1 MSSVF
6 TWLAGACHNCV
17 HLASIILFLL
27 SSIASFDCLL
37 NSSHVIQRGEMSAQK
52 ASAGITKAT
61 AMEGSSEPAVK
72 EDAEKASPAVCASQ
86 PLQDLEERLGTNGGM
101 SQDAGQGSQ
110 PNSLAYSGDNEEE
123 YLRATWQRLGVGHDG
138 YLSLDELATVCHA
151 IGMEKV
157 ANEVLEQLFSRLDVD
172 GDGRISF
179 EEFVHMFQNGGPS
192 GNNSLVLDESLH
204 QDVPGTPL
212 SRMSSVSDERRGVTT
227 TEFSVFSSI
236 DPENTGY
243 ATVESLLEL
252 WESLNIS
259 NGVSLLRE
267 MGFPH
272 RSHERLSLC
281 DLSVA
286 LEEECQITEEQE
298 SGTAASTLNVALLTY
313 LHDIKYLRLSLDS
326 ALGERNKLRLD
337 LNEANQRLTLLA
349 QELDEHNAHMEA
361 TSQYQIQELERQ
373 YRDQVRELQE
383 AVTHERDSAREQVST
398 VAREMQAQ
406 NTQLQQEEFKLKA
419 KLSSL
424 YTDIKRL
431 EAENFELSEK
441 LREAERQLSQMEK
454 QVADMQTLK
463 NKVAEYES
471 MSPREEEY
479 RQLLDRLERVT
490 AENQHLR
497 DNNDEL
503 LSQIDSF
510 PMRQN
515 MRNSDKES
523 SLDGSCLGDYVDQP
537 MGLLAPVKRRGSN
550 SGSGDD
556 SCEEESPRGSKV
568 RRCSKGLNVHY
579 VDVGSYDESFFD
591 SSMSSLLKSSPAP
604 STQPLNSSQPASLE
618 ELIVKV
624 PRRSSGDSDAGD
636 STVIKDS
643 FCLGIKSASQLVNK
657 ELKQVFKQVRAS
669 VKEEYKK
676 DSEKSEL
683 QKQDEKNN
691 SKCDGNNSVLNRSNK
706 PSSREELEAELI
718 QLREEKNRLARQLAM
733 QRGEFAHQSVKKEFE
748 CEMTLH
754 QCSEVREPLE
764 ETTARLDS
772 PPPDNGRTNFP
783 LVSTPVKSSHSAPVS
798 LREKCMRCGDTQGQ
812 LTVALEE
819 LEMALRREEQE
830 RSQRISVETLL
841 TNRQEIDSP
850 AESGGGDST
859 TTTYPGSTSGP
870 STAARLAFLKSSHAS
885 KEGRVRMLEEQYQ
898 GLEGKLAR
906 VRVEVL
912 KMVEERGQ
920 LGMRTNLEKQRE
932 VEFENMRKRCRS
944 LIEKIQKKRRALSP
958 KEDNTK
964 ENEDSCNKTEQEG
977 SMKQPQASE
986 LPYTTYCNTNDPD
999 KDSVDH
1005 SVSEFS
1011 RDDFQV
1017 LEEQVL
1023 ALEEEMSLERDS
1035 LEKQRATLLEKNNKL
1050 EQDMEILRVEF
1061 DKSEDYWTLKLQEE
1075 QDYYE
1080 EERRLY
1086 DDKFSA
1092 LEKKIREYE
1101 DLVLS
1106 GGGGG
1111 GTGASGGRENSDESD
1126 RLSTIDES
1134 AVWEKQVTELE
1145 EEVTLLRK
1153 QIDDL
1158 REERHQLESSMEA
1171 RVSEERHLAA
1181 QECANLQEQVN
1192 NLSTQ
1197 LHQAQLQV
1205 TAVLEELEKVRRES
1219 EQRVQELVN
1228 QQKLNLQVRTALMN
1242 GHATEVEEPPN
1253 PGTQEDRPCYQS
1265 SGSLGEETIN
1275 GSLRAQLRQCHGRLR
1290 YLEAALRQHHTH
1302 ASQILTVTREQH
1314 AAEVQNLESMM
1325 AATQQ
1330 MLGQHIAKY
1339 KDQLSKASRSD
1350 SLVKELYLE
1359 NAQLMRALQI
1369 TESRQKSAEEGS
1381 RRLQM
1386 AALGPHTIS

>member
-27 SSIASFDCLL
+27 SSIASFVRSGGFCSFIGSLGSPREDCLL

-850 AESGGGDST
+850 VESGV
-859 TTTYPGSTSGP
+859 
-870 STAARLAFLKSSHAS
+870 A
-885 KEGRVRMLEEQYQ
+885 
-898 GLEGKLAR
+898 
-906 VRVEVL
+906 
-912 KMVEERGQ
+912 
-920 LGMRTNLEKQRE
+920 QRE

>member
-1 MSSVF
+1 MSGVF
-6 TWLAGACHNCV
+6 TWLAGYCHNWISEYISDA
-17 HLASIILFLL
+17 LY
-27 SSIASFDCLL
+27 IA
-37 NSSHVIQRGEMSAQK
+37 HGGKMSAHK
-52 ASAGITKAT
+52 SSGVTKT
-61 AMEGSSEPAVK
+61 TEMEGSSDVVPGVED
-72 EDAEKASPAVCASQ
+72 DAENASSAVCASQ
-86 PLQDLEERLGTNGGM
+86 VPLQDLEERLSTSGTIN
-101 SQDAGQGSQ
+101 QDAGQSSQ

-192 GNNSLVLDESLH
+192 GNNSLVFDESLH
-204 QDVPGTPL
+204 QDLPGAPL
-212 SRMSSVSDERRGVTT
+212 SRMSSVSDERRGISA

-236 DPENTGY
+236 DPDSTGY
-243 ATVESLLEL
+243 ATVDNILEL

-259 NGVSLLRE
+259 NGVNLLKE

-281 DLSVA
+281 DLSSA
-286 LEEECQITEEQE
+286 LEEECQITEDQG
-298 SGTAASTLNVALLTY
+298 SGTSVAAVNVALLTY
-313 LHDIKYLRLSLDS
+313 LHDIKYLRFSLD
-326 ALGERNKLRLD
+326 AARGERKKLRVD

-349 QELDEHNAHMEA
+349 QELDDHNAHMEA
-361 TSQYQIQELERQ
+361 SSQYQIQELERQ

-406 NTQLQQEEFKLKA
+406 NTHLQQEESKLKS

-424 YTDIKRL
+424 YADIKRL
-431 EAENFELSEK
+431 EAENTELSEK
-441 LREAERQLSQMEK
+441 LQEAEKQLSQMEK

-479 RQLLDRLERVT
+479 RRLLDRLERVT
-490 AENQHLR
+490 VENQHLR

-515 MRNSDKES
+515 NVRNSDKDS

-604 STQPLNSSQPASLE
+604 STQPLNASQPTSLD
-618 ELIVKV
+618 ELIRV
-624 PRRSSGDSDAGD
+624 PRRSSGDSDAGE
-636 STVIKDS
+636 SS
-643 FCLGIKSASQLVNK
+643 LGIKNASQLVNK

-669 VKEEYKK
+669 IKEEYKSDLHE
-676 DSEKSEL
+676 DSGSQGL
-683 QKQDEKNN
+683 DETHKI
-691 SKCDGNNSVLNRSNK
+691 KCERSNTSLNRSCK
-706 PSSREELEAELI
+706 MTAREELEAELM

-733 QRGEFAHQSVKKEFE
+733 QQEEFAHKLEKKEFE
-748 CEMTLH
+748 CEVALH
-754 QCSEVREPLE
+754 QCSGVREQLE
-764 ETTARLDS
+764 KTTTQLNSS
-772 PPPDNGRTNFP
+772 PPETCRVNFH
-783 LVSTPVKSSHSAPVS
+783 LASTPVKSSHSAPAS
-798 LREKCMRCGDTQGQ
+798 LRDKCVRCGDTQGQ

-830 RSQRISVETLL
+830 RMQRISVETIL
-841 TNRQEIDSP
+841 TNRHDLDSP
-850 AESGGGDST
+850 AESGGADSI
-859 TTTYPGSTSGP
+859 TTTYPGSTSEL
-870 STAARLAFLKSSHAS
+870 STAAKPVFLRSLHTAG
-885 KEGRVRMLEEQYQ
+885 EGRVRVLEEQYR
-898 GLEGKLAR
+898 GLEGELAR

-920 LGMRTNLEKQRE
+920 LCLRTNLEKQRE
-932 VEFENMRKRCRS
+932 IEFENMRKRYRS
-944 LIEKIQKKRRALSP
+944 LIEKIQKKRRALAP

-964 ENEDSCNKTEQEG
+964 EKEESCNETEQDG
-977 SMKQPQASE
+977 DTNQSRCSQLSDAACKTNYLDKDKMDGFVSE
-986 LPYTTYCNTNDPD
+986 LS
-999 KDSVDH
+999 K
-1005 SVSEFS
+1005 
-1011 RDDFQV
+1011 DDFKV

-1023 ALEEEMSLERDS
+1023 ALEEEMSQERDS
-1035 LEKQRATLLEKNNKL
+1035 LEKQRASLLEKNNKL
-1050 EQDMEILRVEF
+1050 EQDLEILRVEF

-1101 DLVLS
+1101 ELVLS

-1111 GTGASGGRENSDESD
+1111 GRENSEESD

-1145 EEVTLLRK
+1145 EEVALLRK

-1158 REERHQLESSMEA
+1158 REERRHVESKMEA
-1171 RVSEERHLAA
+1171 RVSEERQLAA
-1181 QECANLQEQVN
+1181 HECANLQDQVN
-1192 NLSTQ
+1192 NLSSQ

-1205 TAVLEELEKVRRES
+1205 TTVLEELDKVRRES
-1219 EQRVQELVN
+1219 EQRIQELAN
-1228 QQKLNLQVRTALMN
+1228 QQRLHMQVRVPLMN
-1242 GHATEVEEPPN
+1242 GHATEVEEPPSPETHEN
-1253 PGTQEDRPCYQS
+1253 RPSYQG
-1265 SGSLGEETIN
+1265 SGSIGEETIN
-1275 GSLRAQLRQCHGRLR
+1275 GSLRAQLRQCQERLR
-1290 YLEAALRQHHTH
+1290 ILEAALRQHHTH

-1314 AAEVQNLESMM
+1314 AAEVQNLESML

-1339 KDQLSKASRSD
+1339 KDQVRNMLSKASRSD

-1369 TESRQKSAEEGS
+1369 TENRQKSAEETS

>member
-1 MSSVF
+1 
-6 TWLAGACHNCV
+6 
-17 HLASIILFLL
+17 
-27 SSIASFDCLL
+27 
-37 NSSHVIQRGEMSAQK
+37 
-52 ASAGITKAT
+52 
-61 AMEGSSEPAVK
+61 
-72 EDAEKASPAVCASQ
+72 
-86 PLQDLEERLGTNGGM
+86 
-101 SQDAGQGSQ
+101 
-110 PNSLAYSGDNEEE
+110 
-123 YLRATWQRLGVGHDG
+123 
-138 YLSLDELATVCHA
+138 
-151 IGMEKV
+151 
-157 ANEVLEQLFSRLDVD
+157 
-172 GDGRISF
+172 
-179 EEFVHMFQNGGPS
+179 
-192 GNNSLVLDESLH
+192 
-204 QDVPGTPL
+204 
-212 SRMSSVSDERRGVTT
+212 
-227 TEFSVFSSI
+227 
-236 DPENTGY
+236 
-243 ATVESLLEL
+243 
-252 WESLNIS
+252 
-259 NGVSLLRE
+259 
-267 MGFPH
+267 
-272 RSHERLSLC
+272 
-281 DLSVA
+281 
-286 LEEECQITEEQE
+286 
-298 SGTAASTLNVALLTY
+298 
-313 LHDIKYLRLSLDS
+313 
-326 ALGERNKLRLD
+326 
-337 LNEANQRLTLLA
+337 
-349 QELDEHNAHMEA
+349 
-361 TSQYQIQELERQ
+361 
-373 YRDQVRELQE
+373 
-383 AVTHERDSAREQVST
+383 
-398 VAREMQAQ
+398 
-406 NTQLQQEEFKLKA
+406 
-419 KLSSL
+419 
-424 YTDIKRL
+424 
-431 EAENFELSEK
+431 
-441 LREAERQLSQMEK
+441 
-454 QVADMQTLK
+454 
-463 NKVAEYES
+463 
-471 MSPREEEY
+471 
-479 RQLLDRLERVT
+479 
-490 AENQHLR
+490 
-497 DNNDEL
+497 
-503 LSQIDSF
+503 
-510 PMRQN
+510 
-515 MRNSDKES
+515 
-523 SLDGSCLGDYVDQP
+523 
-537 MGLLAPVKRRGSN
+537 
-550 SGSGDD
+550 
-556 SCEEESPRGSKV
+556 
-568 RRCSKGLNVHY
+568 
-579 VDVGSYDESFFD
+579 
-591 SSMSSLLKSSPAP
+591 
-604 STQPLNSSQPASLE
+604 
-618 ELIVKV
+618 
-624 PRRSSGDSDAGD
+624 
-636 STVIKDS
+636 
-643 FCLGIKSASQLVNK
+643 
-657 ELKQVFKQVRAS
+657 
-669 VKEEYKK
+669 
-676 DSEKSEL
+676 
-683 QKQDEKNN
+683 
-691 SKCDGNNSVLNRSNK
+691 
-706 PSSREELEAELI
+706 
-718 QLREEKNRLARQLAM
+718 
-733 QRGEFAHQSVKKEFE
+733 
-748 CEMTLH
+748 
-754 QCSEVREPLE
+754 
-764 ETTARLDS
+764 
-772 PPPDNGRTNFP
+772 
-783 LVSTPVKSSHSAPVS
+783 
-798 LREKCMRCGDTQGQ
+798 
-812 LTVALEE
+812 
-819 LEMALRREEQE
+819 
-830 RSQRISVETLL
+830 
-841 TNRQEIDSP
+841 
-850 AESGGGDST
+850 
-859 TTTYPGSTSGP
+859 
-870 STAARLAFLKSSHAS
+870 
-885 KEGRVRMLEEQYQ
+885 
-898 GLEGKLAR
+898 
-906 VRVEVL
+906 
-912 KMVEERGQ
+912 MVEERGQ

-1228 QQKLNLQVRTALMN
+1228 QQKLNLQ
-1242 GHATEVEEPPN
+1242 
-1253 PGTQEDRPCYQS
+1253 S